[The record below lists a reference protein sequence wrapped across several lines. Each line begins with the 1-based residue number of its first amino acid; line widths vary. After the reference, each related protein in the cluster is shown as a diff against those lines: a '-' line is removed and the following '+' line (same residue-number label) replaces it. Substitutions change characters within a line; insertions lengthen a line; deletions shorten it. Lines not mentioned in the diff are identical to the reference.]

1 MRLEPLRSRA
11 VCATLFVLPAFT
23 ANVSRREVLIALAA
37 VLIALTM
44 LGAIHREGAGVKSIS
59 MAVEFNDHSAA
70 AWVALDTGLFQA
82 NGINVTHLETFRTGL
97 ELAAALARGD
107 VDVAWACLGP
117 TVLARARGVP
127 IKVVAGAHLHGYAIV
142 ARPGISNLSQLSGGV
157 VAAPGKGSPAYLL
170 LAIVNE
176 RYGLNVSVKKMAPQI
191 AVNAV
196 MTGQVDAAALPEH
209 YATLAVVRGGCRVL
223 VRSQDV
229 WPDMPGSV
237 LVVRE
242 DLLESDPELVSAL
255 VRATVQ
261 ATDFILENP
270 EDAAR
275 IVASRLGISK
285 EEAAESMS
293 HLEYSVKLDLNQMEE
308 YVNLMVRYG
317 CIERP
322 VPVDELVDTSI
333 LGEVLGSAP
342 GP

>member
-1 MRLEPLRSRA
+1 
-11 VCATLFVLPAFT
+11 
-23 ANVSRREVLIALAA
+23 
-37 VLIALTM
+37 
-44 LGAIHREGAGVKSIS
+44 

-70 AWVALDTGLFQA
+70 AWVALDVGFFEA
-82 NGINVTHLETFRTGL
+82 NRINVTHLETFRTGL

-117 TVLARARGVP
+117 AILARARGVP
-127 IKVVAGAHLHGYAIV
+127 IKVVAGAHMHGYAIV
-142 ARPGISNLSQLSGGV
+142 ARPGITDLSQLSSGV

-170 LAIVNE
+170 LAIVRE
-176 RYGLNVSVKKMAPQI
+176 KYGLNVSVKKMAPQI

-209 YATLAVVRGGCRVL
+209 YATLAAMRGGCKVL

-229 WPDMPGSV
+229 WPNMPGSV

-242 DLLESDPELVSAL
+242 ELLESDPELVRAL
-255 VRATVQ
+255 VRATAQ
-261 ATDFILENP
+261 ATNFILENP
-270 EDAAR
+270 EEAAE
-275 IVASRLGISK
+275 IVANRLEISE

-293 HLEYSVKLDLNQMEE
+293 HLDYSVELDLNQIEE

-317 CIERP
+317 CIEEP

-342 GP
+342 QP

>member
-1 MRLEPLRSRA
+1 M
-11 VCATLFVLPAFT
+11 
-23 ANVSRREVLIALAA
+23 AL
-37 VLIALTM
+37 
-44 LGAIHREGAGVKSIS
+44 LGAIHRGGTGVKSIS
-59 MAVEFNDHSAA
+59 LAVEFNDHSAA
-70 AWVALDTGLFQA
+70 AWVALDTGLFEA

-117 TVLARARGVP
+117 AVLARARGVP

-157 VAAPGKGSPAYLL
+157 VAASGKGSPAYLL
-170 LAIVNE
+170 LAIVME
-176 RYGLNVSVKKMAPQI
+176 KYGLNVAVKKMVPQI

-209 YATLAVVRGGCRVL
+209 YATLAVMRGGCRVL
-223 VRSQDV
+223 VQSQDV

-242 DLLESDPELVSAL
+242 DLLESDPELVRAL
-255 VRATVQ
+255 VRATAQ
-261 ATDFILENP
+261 ATELILEDP
-270 EDAAR
+270 EEAAR
-275 IVASRLGISK
+275 IVANRLGISE
-285 EEAAESMS
+285 EEASESMG
-293 HLEYSVKLDLNQMEE
+293 HLEYSVGLDLTEIEE

-317 CIERP
+317 CIEDP
-322 VPVDELVDTSI
+322 VPVDELVDASI

>member
-1 MRLEPLRSRA
+1 
-11 VCATLFVLPAFT
+11 
-23 ANVSRREVLIALAA
+23 
-37 VLIALTM
+37 
-44 LGAIHREGAGVKSIS
+44 

-70 AWVALDTGLFQA
+70 AWVALDVGFFEA

-117 TVLARARGVP
+117 AILARARGVP

-142 ARPGISNLSQLSGGV
+142 ARPGITDLSQLSSGV

-170 LAIVNE
+170 LAIVRE
-176 RYGLNVSVKKMAPQI
+176 KYGLNVSVKKMAPQI

-209 YATLAVVRGGCRVL
+209 YATLAAMRGKCKVL

-229 WPDMPGSV
+229 WPNMPGSV

-242 DLLESDPELVSAL
+242 ELLESDPELVRAL
-255 VRATVQ
+255 VRATAR
-261 ATDFILENP
+261 ATNFILENP
-270 EDAAR
+270 EEAAG
-275 IVASRLGISK
+275 IVANRLGISK
-285 EEAAESMS
+285 EEATESMS
-293 HLEYSVKLDLNQMEE
+293 HLEYSVELNLNQIEE

-317 CIERP
+317 CIEEP
-322 VPVDELVDTSI
+322 VPVDELVYTSI
-333 LGEVLGSAP
+333 LGEVLGGAP
-342 GP
+342 QP